1 MKFAL
6 KAVTFGVL
14 TAGSTMVMAEDAP
27 SFYGITATGSVA
39 ATTDYRFRGITQSSN
54 NPAIQGGFTF
64 SHKSGAYVALW
75 GSSVDF
81 NTPGVST
88 ETDISLGYTNT
99 LKLSDTLAPTYDVG
113 VIRYGYIGSDSKF
126 TNPYN
131 GDTGFDFTEFYG
143 KLTFADSLFKGD
155 ALSVGVNYSNDYWG
169 HSDEFW
175 YFNVGY
181 SAPIADTG
189 FTGLASVGYNKLQNT
204 RQFLQNLPANDVL
217 LTGSRGTGKSSI
229 VRALLTEYKDQGLR
243 LIEIERDDLS
253 DLPEIQKLIQKR
265 PEKFIVYCDDLAFN
279 AEDEN
284 YRSLKSVLDGSLQ
297 SGSSNFIIYAT
308 SNRRHL
314 LPEFMHENTPVT
326 RVDVPQYTELHPQE
340 AIEEKISLSDRFGMW
355 LSFYPMDQ
363 NLYLTIVEHYLAK
376 TDMPMND
383 EAHAEA
389 LRWCQAR
396 GQRSGRAAYQFSK
409 HWIGS
414 QQLKAL

>member
-1 MKFAL
+1 MANLDLPDNILLSLSHVLQQLQQSLPAL
-6 KAVTFGVL
+6 KQ
-14 TAGSTMVMAEDAP
+14 E
-27 SFYGITATGSVA
+27 
-39 ATTDYRFRGITQSSN
+39 TDFSAIAFKWQDQQLI
-54 NPAIQGGFTF
+54 AIQQPRKIDLDDLKGIE
-64 SHKSGAYVALW
+64 KQK
-75 GSSVDF
+75 
-81 NTPGVST
+81 
-88 ETDISLGYTNT
+88 EKIIQNT
-99 LKLSDTLAPTYDVG
+99 L
-113 VIRYGYIGSDSKF
+113 
-126 TNPYN
+126 
-131 GDTGFDFTEFYG
+131 
-143 KLTFADSLFKGD
+143 
-155 ALSVGVNYSNDYWG
+155 
-169 HSDEFW
+169 
-175 YFNVGY
+175 
-181 SAPIADTG
+181 
-189 FTGLASVGYNKLQNT
+189 
-204 RQFLQNLPANDVL
+204 QFLNGLPANDVL

-229 VRALLTEYKDQGLR
+229 VRALLTEYANQGLR

-253 DLPEIQKLIQKR
+253 ELPEIQKIIQHR

-297 SGSSNFIIYAT
+297 SGSSNFVIYAT

-363 NLYLTIVEHYLAK
+363 NLYLEIVEHYLQKAEMEL
-376 TDMPMND
+376 TA
-383 EAHAEA
+383 EARAEA

-414 QQLKAL
+414 QQLKSL

>member
-1 MKFAL
+1 MANLDLPDNILLSLSHVLQQLQQSLPAL
-6 KAVTFGVL
+6 KQ
-14 TAGSTMVMAEDAP
+14 E
-27 SFYGITATGSVA
+27 
-39 ATTDYRFRGITQSSN
+39 TDFSAIAFKWQDQQLM
-54 NPAIQGGFTF
+54 AIQQPRKIDLDDLKGIE
-64 SHKSGAYVALW
+64 KQK
-75 GSSVDF
+75 
-81 NTPGVST
+81 
-88 ETDISLGYTNT
+88 EKIIQNT
-99 LKLSDTLAPTYDVG
+99 L
-113 VIRYGYIGSDSKF
+113 
-126 TNPYN
+126 
-131 GDTGFDFTEFYG
+131 
-143 KLTFADSLFKGD
+143 
-155 ALSVGVNYSNDYWG
+155 
-169 HSDEFW
+169 
-175 YFNVGY
+175 
-181 SAPIADTG
+181 
-189 FTGLASVGYNKLQNT
+189 
-204 RQFLQNLPANDVL
+204 QFLNGLPANDVL

-229 VRALLTEYKDQGLR
+229 VRALLTKYANQGLR

-253 DLPEIQKLIQKR
+253 ELPEIQKIIQHR

-363 NLYLTIVEHYLAK
+363 NLYLEIVEHYLQKAEMEL
-376 TDMPMND
+376 TA
-383 EAHAEA
+383 EARAEA

-409 HWIGS
+409 HWIGYA
-414 QQLKAL
+414 QLKQL

>member
-1 MKFAL
+1 MANLDLPDNILLSLSHVLQQLQQSLPAL
-6 KAVTFGVL
+6 KQ
-14 TAGSTMVMAEDAP
+14 E
-27 SFYGITATGSVA
+27 
-39 ATTDYRFRGITQSSN
+39 TDFSAIAFKWQDQQLI
-54 NPAIQGGFTF
+54 AIQQPRKIDLDDLKGIE
-64 SHKSGAYVALW
+64 KQK
-75 GSSVDF
+75 
-81 NTPGVST
+81 
-88 ETDISLGYTNT
+88 EKIIQNT
-99 LKLSDTLAPTYDVG
+99 L
-113 VIRYGYIGSDSKF
+113 
-126 TNPYN
+126 
-131 GDTGFDFTEFYG
+131 
-143 KLTFADSLFKGD
+143 
-155 ALSVGVNYSNDYWG
+155 
-169 HSDEFW
+169 
-175 YFNVGY
+175 
-181 SAPIADTG
+181 
-189 FTGLASVGYNKLQNT
+189 
-204 RQFLQNLPANDVL
+204 QFLNGLPANDVL

-229 VRALLTEYKDQGLR
+229 VRALLTKYANQGLR

-253 DLPEIQKLIQKR
+253 ELPEIQKIIQHR

-297 SGSSNFIIYAT
+297 SGSSNFVIYAT

-363 NLYLTIVEHYLAK
+363 NLYLEIVEHYLQKAEMEL
-376 TDMPMND
+376 TA
-383 EAHAEA
+383 EARAEA

-414 QQLKAL
+414 QQLKSL